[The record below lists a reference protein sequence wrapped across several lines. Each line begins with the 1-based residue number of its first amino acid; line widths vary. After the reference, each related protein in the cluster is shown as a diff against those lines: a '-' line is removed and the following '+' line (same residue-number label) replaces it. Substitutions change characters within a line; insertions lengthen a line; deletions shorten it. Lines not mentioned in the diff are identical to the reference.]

1 MVVNY
6 TPHQKRYFAEQLT
19 LSRPAREI
27 EALASSMSGVR
38 VDLNPHQVEA
48 ALFALRSPISNG
60 ALLADEVGLGKTIEA
75 GLVLAQFWAERKQRI
90 LLILPAS
97 LRIQWKTELE
107 EKFNIPCAIIER
119 PKRHKGMTPPTNLFL
134 QATHDKKVA
143 ICSYEFASA
152 SKDSIAAIPWDLV
165 IIDEAHRLRNIYKK
179 SGNARAKNI
188 KQALGGRKKLLL
200 TATPL
205 QNNLKE
211 MYGLTTIIDEHIF
224 GDAAVFAS
232 TPIPELRLRLR
243 NFCVRTLRQDVS
255 DTGYIK
261 FTRRQV
267 ITRPYT
273 PGDMEQELYDRMSE
287 YLQRD
292 HIRALPDNGRQLVT
306 MVIRKLL
313 ASSSSAVSK
322 TLQSLINKLEALQEG
337 YEDNLDG
344 DLSEDFEAYDEYSEE
359 YTDEDEPDDE
369 AFAES
374 RQRDRQEIIREQEL
388 LQSIKALADSISRD
402 AKGDDLLTALQV
414 GFARAEDS
422 VMEVDGKKGT
432 QKAVIFTE
440 STRTQQYVLSLLNE
454 GGYEGQVVLL
464 NGSNNDEISK
474 RIYAEWKERH
484 MDDETVTSSKA
495 ANMKAAIVEEFRDR
509 ATILIGTEAAAEGIN
524 LQFCNMV
531 VNYDLPWNPQRVEQ
545 RIGRCHRYGQKYD
558 VVVVNFVNQNNAA
571 DRRVYELLESKF
583 RLFEGVF
590 GSSDEVLGALERGID
605 FERAVYDI
613 VQNCRGEEAINRAFD
628 ELQQRYANVIAEQK
642 AQTIQQVMEFFD
654 EDVTA
659 KLKNCETRTRA
670 SLARFDRWKYDL
682 FAADGATKANDKDWT
697 FDYKGKR
704 YIPSWADAKAGAE
717 GTFLDSELPVY
728 LKLRNAAIA
737 LKVPTVRVRFNH
749 SALPTAEQTSFF
761 MNGNSGLTG
770 AVSIDKLTY
779 NYGIEGEK
787 EEHLLIS
794 VVTDSGV
801 EVDEDLLGRMME
813 IPAEITGTATP
824 DVRLDERKAILQ
836 ARKCAEIDLANKESL
851 VLRLSELEAWR
862 SDCDTALSREIDD
875 LRNEIK
881 LKQGQMTHNVGS
893 LTFQQIVDLQEEMNK
908 LNETIVQKQRKML
921 ESKDAIKK
929 SASDLQALAISQLHG
944 KATLETIMTFS
955 FEIA

>member
-1 MVVNY
+1 MVANY

-19 LSRPAREI
+19 LSRPPREI

-97 LRIQWKTELE
+97 LRIQWKSELE
-107 EKFNIPCAIIER
+107 EKFNIPCVIIER
-119 PKRHKGMTPPTNLFL
+119 PARRKGVIPPSNLFL
-134 QATHDKKVA
+134 QATHNKKVA

-179 SGNARAKNI
+179 NGNTRAKSI
-188 KQALGGRKKLLL
+188 KQALIGRKKLLL

-211 MYGLTTIIDEHIF
+211 IYGLTTFIDEHIF
-224 GDAAVFAS
+224 GDAAVFAA
-232 TPIPELRLRLR
+232 TPIPELRLRLQ

-255 DTGYIK
+255 DSGYIK

-273 PGDMEQELYDRMSE
+273 PGDTEQELYDRMSE

-292 HIRALPDNGRQLVT
+292 HIRTLPENGRQLVT
-306 MVIRKLL
+306 IVIRKLL
-313 ASSSSAVSK
+313 ASSPAAVSK

-337 YEDNLDG
+337 NEDNLESE
-344 DLSEDFEAYDEYSEE
+344 LSEDFEAYGEYSEE
-359 YTDEDEPDDE
+359 YTDEDEPYDE
-369 AFAES
+369 GFNEG
-374 RQRDRQEIIREQEL
+374 RQRDRQEIIQEKEL
-388 LQSIKALADSISRD
+388 LRSIKALADSISHD
-402 AKGDDLLTALQV
+402 AKGDDLLAALQV
-414 GFARAEDS
+414 GFTLAEES
-422 VMEVDGKKGT
+422 VMDVDGKKGAR
-432 QKAVIFTE
+432 KAVIFTE
-440 STRTQQYVLSLLNE
+440 STRTQQYVLGLLNS

-464 NGSNNDEISK
+464 NGSNNDDISK
-474 RIYAEWKERH
+474 RIYSEWKERH
-484 MDDETVTSSKA
+484 KDDGTITSSKA

-590 GSSDEVLGALERGID
+590 GSSDEVLGTLERGID
-605 FERAVYDI
+605 FERVVYGI
-613 VQNCRGEEAINRAFD
+613 VQNCRGEEAINSAFD
-628 ELQQRYANVIAEQK
+628 ELQQQYADIIAEQK

-670 SLARFDRWKYDL
+670 SLAKFDRWKYDL
-682 FAADGATKANDKDWT
+682 FAAYGATRSNDRDWT

-704 YIPSWADAKAGAE
+704 YIPSWADAKLSAD
-717 GTFLDSELPVY
+717 GTFLDSESEVY
-728 LKLRNAAIA
+728 TKMRDTAKA
-737 LKVPTVRVRFNH
+737 LDTPLVRIRFNH
-749 SALPTAEQTSFF
+749 SALPVAEQTSFF
-761 MNGNSGLTG
+761 TNGNSNLAG
-770 AVSIDKLTY
+770 AISIDKLTY
-779 NYGIEGEK
+779 TYGIESEK
-787 EEHLLIS
+787 EEHLLVS
-794 VVTDSGV
+794 VVTDSGADI
-801 EVDEDLLGRMME
+801 DEDLFGRMME
-813 IPAEITGTATP
+813 MPADVIGTATR
-824 DVRLDERKAILQ
+824 DARLDESKAILQ
-836 ARKCAEIDLANKESL
+836 ARKSAEIDEANKESL
-851 VLRLSELEAWR
+851 VLRLGELEAWR
-862 SDCDTALSREIDD
+862 NDCEDALSREIND

-881 LKQGQMTHNVGS
+881 LKQGQMTANVAS
-893 LTFQQIVDLQEEMNK
+893 ITFQQIVDMQKEIDK
-908 LNETIVQKQRKML
+908 LNESIDLKQRKML
-921 ESKDAIKK
+921 ESKEAIKK
-929 SASDLQALAISQLHG
+929 SAADLRAEAIRQLNG
-944 KATLETIMTFS
+944 SVQLDNIMTFS

>member
-1 MVVNY
+1 MADSY
-6 TPHQKRYFAEQLT
+6 TPHQKRYFAEQLA

-48 ALFALRSPISNG
+48 ALFALRSPIANG

-97 LRIQWKTELE
+97 LRIQWKSELE
-107 EKFNIPCAIIER
+107 EKFNIPCIIIER
-119 PKRHKGMTPPTNLFL
+119 PKRRKSMTPPSNLFL

-152 SKDSIAAIPWDLV
+152 SKDSIMAVPWDLV
-165 IIDEAHRLRNIYKK
+165 IVDEAHRLRNIYKK
-179 SGNARAKNI
+179 TGNARAKNI
-188 KQALGGRKKLLL
+188 KLALGGRKKLLL

-224 GDAAVFAS
+224 GDADVFAA
-232 TPIPELRLRLR
+232 TPIPDLRLRLR

-255 DTGYIK
+255 DSGYIK

-273 PGDMEQELYDRMSE
+273 PGDTEQELYDRMSE

-313 ASSSSAVSK
+313 ASSSAAVSK
-322 TLQSLINKLEALQEG
+322 TIQSLINKLEALQEG

-344 DLSEDFEAYDEYSEE
+344 ELSEEFEAYGEYSEE
-359 YTDEDEPDDE
+359 YAGEDDSGEDTFTED
-369 AFAES
+369 
-374 RQRDRQEIIREQEL
+374 RQHDRQEIINEQEL
-388 LQSIKALADSISRD
+388 LRSIKALADSISHD

-414 GFARAEDS
+414 GFAQVETN
-422 VMEVDGKKGT
+422 KG
-432 QKAVIFTE
+432 QRKAVIFTE
-440 STRTQQYVLSLLNE
+440 STRTQQYVLGLLNV

-464 NGSNNDEISK
+464 NGSNNDEIST

-484 MDDETVTSSKA
+484 KDDGTITTSKA

-509 ATILIGTEAAAEGIN
+509 ASILIGTEAAAEGIN
-524 LQFCNMV
+524 LQFCSMV

-590 GSSDEVLGALERGID
+590 GSSDEILGALELGID
-605 FERAVYDI
+605 FERAVFGI
-613 VQNCRGEEAINRAFD
+613 VQNCRTDAEINRQFD
-628 ELQQRYANVIAEQK
+628 ELQQQYADIIAEQK
-642 AQTIQQVMEFFD
+642 AQTIQQVMEVFD

-670 SLARFDRWKYDL
+670 SLARFDRWKFDL
-682 FAADGATKANDKDWT
+682 FAAYGATRANGDGWA

-704 YIPSWADAKAGAE
+704 YIPSWEVAKAGGT
-717 GTFLDSELPVY
+717 GTFLESDAPIY
-728 LKLRNAAIA
+728 IHLRDAA
-737 LKVPTVRVRFNH
+737 LTLDVPAVKIRFLH
-749 SALPTAEQTSFF
+749 SALPLEEQTAFF
-761 MNGNSGLTG
+761 QNGNSGMTG
-770 AVSIDKLTY
+770 SVSIDKLTY
-779 NYGIEGEK
+779 NYGKEGER
-787 EEHLLIS
+787 EEHLLVS
-794 VVTDSGV
+794 VVADNGAD
-801 EVDEDLLGRMME
+801 VDEQLLERLME
-813 IPAEITGTATP
+813 VPAEVVGTAVP
-824 DVRLDERKAILQ
+824 DDRLDEQKDMLQ
-836 ARKCAEIDLANKESL
+836 AHKCVEIDEANKESL
-851 VLRLSELEAWR
+851 ILRLNELDAWR
-862 SDCDTALSREIDD
+862 NDCEDALSREINA
-875 LRNEIK
+875 LRETIK
-881 LKQGQMTHNVGS
+881 LKQGEMSQNVSS
-893 LTFQQIVDLQEEMNK
+893 LTFQEIVDRQGEINRLDEEITK
-908 LNETIVQKQRKML
+908 KQRAML
-921 ESKDAIKK
+921 NSKDAIKK
-929 SASDLQALAISQLHG
+929 SASDLQAEAIRQLHG
-944 KATLETIMTFS
+944 KAQLDNIMTFS

>member
-1 MVVNY
+1 MTNY

-107 EKFNIPCAIIER
+107 EKFSIPCVIIER
-119 PKRHKGMTPPTNLFL
+119 PKRRRGAPPPANPFL

-143 ICSYEFASA
+143 ICSYEFAAA
-152 SKDSIAAIPWDLV
+152 SRDCISSILWDLV

-179 SGNARAKNI
+179 TGNARARSI

-211 MYGLTTIIDEHIF
+211 MYGLATIIDEHIF
-224 GDAAVFAS
+224 GDAAVFAA
-232 TPIPELRLRLR
+232 TPIPDLRLRLR
-243 NFCVRTLRQDVS
+243 NFCVRTLRRDVS
-255 DTGYIK
+255 ETGYIK

-273 PGDMEQELYDRMSE
+273 PGDTEQQLYDRMSE

-313 ASSSSAVSK
+313 ASSSAAISK
-322 TLQSLINKLEALQEG
+322 TLQSLINKLEALREG
-337 YEDNLDG
+337 YDDNLEA
-344 DLSEDFEAYDEYSEE
+344 DLSEDFEAYGEYSEE
-359 YTDEDEPDDE
+359 YNDEDETDDE
-369 AFAES
+369 AFNAG

-388 LQSIKALADSISRD
+388 LRSIKALADSISHD
-402 AKGDDLLTALQV
+402 AKGDDLLTALQA
-414 GFARAEDS
+414 GFTLAEES
-422 VMEVDGKKGT
+422 VMQVDGKKGAR
-432 QKAVIFTE
+432 KAVIFTE
-440 STRTQQYVLSLLNE
+440 STRTQQYVLGLLNE

-484 MDDETVTSSKA
+484 KDDGLITPSKA

-545 RIGRCHRYGQKYD
+545 RIGRCHRYGQRYD

-613 VQNCRGEEAINRAFD
+613 VQNCRGEETINRAFD
-628 ELQQRYANVIAEQK
+628 ALQQQYADIIEEQR

-659 KLKNCETRTRA
+659 KLRDCETRTRA
-670 SLARFDRWKYDL
+670 SLAQFDRWKYDL
-682 FAADGATKANDKDWT
+682 FAAHGATRVNDRDWT
-697 FDYKGKR
+697 FDYQGKR
-704 YIPSWADAKAGAE
+704 YIPSWENAKAGDA
-717 GTFLDSELPVY
+717 GVFLESESPIY
-728 LKLRNAAIA
+728 TELRDAAAA
-737 LKVPTVRVRFNH
+737 LATPTVRIRFNH
-749 SALPTAEQTSFF
+749 STLPLAEQRGFF
-761 MNGNSGLTG
+761 RNGNAGLTG
-770 AVSIDKLTY
+770 AVSVDKLTY
-779 NYGIEGEK
+779 NYGKENEK

-801 EVDEDLLGRMME
+801 EIDDDLFGQMME
-813 IPAEITGTATP
+813 IPAEVIGTAAAP
-824 DVRLDERKAILQ
+824 DDRLDERKAILQ
-836 ARKCAEIDLANKESL
+836 ARKCAEIDEANKESL
-851 VLRLSELEAWR
+851 VLRLGELEAWR
-862 SDCDTALSREIDD
+862 NDCEDALSREIND
-875 LRNEIK
+875 LRSQIK
-881 LKQGQMTHNVGS
+881 LKQGQMTANVGS
-893 LTFQQIVDLQEEMNK
+893 LTFQQIVDLQEEINK
-908 LNETIVQKQRKML
+908 LNEVIVQKQRQML
-921 ESKDAIKK
+921 KSKDEIKK
-929 SASDLQALAISQLHG
+929 SAADLQAEAIRQLNG
-944 KATLETIMTFS
+944 KATLESIMTFS